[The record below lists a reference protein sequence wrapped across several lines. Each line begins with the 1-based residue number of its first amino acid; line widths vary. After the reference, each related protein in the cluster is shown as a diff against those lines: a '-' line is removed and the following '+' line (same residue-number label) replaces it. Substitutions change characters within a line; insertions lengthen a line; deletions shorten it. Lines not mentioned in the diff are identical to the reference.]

1 MAELCYGVIDGI
13 KELSDVKSVISHIKI
28 TEWTILK
35 IVEKHK
41 SKVSKSGVIINTEIV
56 YVLGHLRPENEEP
69 KSNLLEV
76 GKIGVD
82 NDYHKSCNQCKKQ
95 IIMSK
100 RTESWKAYD
109 VNGDIH
115 ICKNNDVHVKE
126 YEKTL
131 KKYGDDI

>member
-1 MAELCYGVIDGI
+1 LAELYYGAVDGI

-69 KSNLLEV
+69 KSNLLE
-76 GKIGVD
+76 
-82 NDYHKSCNQCKKQ
+82 
-95 IIMSK
+95 
-100 RTESWKAYD
+100 
-109 VNGDIH
+109 
-115 ICKNNDVHVKE
+115 
-126 YEKTL
+126 
-131 KKYGDDI
+131 

>member
-28 TEWTILK
+28 DWIILK

-69 KSNLLEV
+69 KSDLLGV
-76 GKIGVD
+76 GRIGVD
-82 NDYHKSCNQCKKQ
+82 NDYHKSCDQCKKQ

-100 RTESWKAYD
+100 RTERWKAYD

-115 ICKNNDVHVKE
+115 VCKNN
-126 YEKTL
+126 
-131 KKYGDDI
+131 GAI